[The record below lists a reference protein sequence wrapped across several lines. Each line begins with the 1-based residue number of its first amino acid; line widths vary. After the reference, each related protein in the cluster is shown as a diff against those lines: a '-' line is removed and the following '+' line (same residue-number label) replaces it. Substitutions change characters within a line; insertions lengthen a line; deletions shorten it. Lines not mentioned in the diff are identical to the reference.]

1 MKQSLIIHS
10 IVDIVDAL
18 LDIHRKD
25 MISSFG
31 KQIEG
36 MLESLCEYDY
46 EQLNVRVPEFNRLM
60 KNIAKSLLESGVDNG
75 SIRYWIE
82 DSNVNRY
89 YLQ

>member
-18 LDIHRKD
+18 LDIHRED

-31 KQIEG
+31 KQIGG

-46 EQLNVRVPEFNRLM
+46 EQLDVRVPEFNRHM
-60 KNIAKSLLESGVDNG
+60 VNIAKALFDSGIDNG
-75 SIRYWIE
+75 TIKYWIE
-82 DSNVNRY
+82 NENVNRY
-89 YLQ
+89 YLF